1 MEITDLKKYKGT
13 TYEAEIDNQRKIYLH
28 IDIITDFGIA
38 KGMTLEREQL
48 KKIIYA
54 SNFRRA
60 YQYSLYCLD
69 YRDYSAEEI
78 YEKLMKTYKNEKL
91 CLDVVRKLARAD
103 IINDKRYA
111 EKLAR
116 RYVESKKYGLKRARR
131 EIILKGIDED
141 TADEMLARYD
151 EVFYENLVYL
161 IESKYCRQ
169 LRDKNDRKE
178 IEKVKGILFRYGY
191 GFDDINHAVREYFE
205 NADLSED

>member
-1 MEITDLKKYKGT
+1 
-13 TYEAEIDNQRKIYLH
+13 
-28 IDIITDFGIA
+28 
-38 KGMTLEREQL
+38 
-48 KKIIYA
+48 
-54 SNFRRA
+54 
-60 YQYSLYCLD
+60 
-69 YRDYSAEEI
+69 
-78 YEKLMKTYKNEKL
+78 MKTYKNEKL

-191 GFDDINHAVREYFE
+191 GFDDINRAVREYFE